1 MPTININY
9 GNMWK
14 LHVRIQCQQGY
25 EKKNDK
31 KRISPVNLI
40 AYILTPII
48 KELKISVKH
57 GGNNVKYNQTL
68 NIIFSVVENN
78 FLHTLVHTCPLYI

>member
-1 MPTININY
+1 MVICGSYMFGFSVNKD
-9 GNMWK
+9 MK
-14 LHVRIQCQQGY
+14 
-25 EKKNDK
+25 KKNDK